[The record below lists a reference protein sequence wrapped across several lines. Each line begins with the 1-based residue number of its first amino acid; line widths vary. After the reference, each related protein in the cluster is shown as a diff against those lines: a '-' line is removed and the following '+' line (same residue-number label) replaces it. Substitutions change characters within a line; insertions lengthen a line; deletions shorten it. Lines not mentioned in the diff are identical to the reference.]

1 MTSHSETIVQIPEGR
16 HTFSVFWDTGR
27 YTSSAVRVSGDYL
40 SCLLEGRGAQEAVR
54 GQGRLGD
61 PVDEGLALRALPQFS
76 DKGDVADQ
84 KVNVGLRREGAN
96 EELRR
101 LPVEDGIQNRLGDL
115 LSRGRRVAGSPL
127 RQGHVQQDLAVN
139 FGGEELRKELR
150 SEGDPYSNGFH

>member
-1 MTSHSETIVQIPEGR
+1 MEGARPRPRGDQMTDDDVFLKPMQRIELPLHCRSSE
-16 HTFSVFWDTGR
+16 D
-27 YTSSAVRVSGDYL
+27 L
-40 SCLLEGRGAQEAVR
+40 SRLLEGRGAQEAVR

-115 LSRGRRVAGSPL
+115 LSRGRRVAGTTQIGRASY
-127 RQGHVQQDLAVN
+127 RERV
-139 FGGEELRKELR
+139 
-150 SEGDPYSNGFH
+150 